1 VIRGNR
7 LIDLD
12 RDLERIVGP
21 DGIVR
26 DPRLRMV
33 YECDGY
39 TLDRAVPD
47 RVVLPRSVE
56 ECKSV
61 VKLAH
66 AAGTSIVPRGA
77 GTGLAGGTLAAPGSL
92 VIALTRLR
100 SIEALD
106 PLNRQALVQA
116 GVANLAISRAAAPYG
131 LHYAPDPSSQ
141 SVSTLGG
148 NIAGNS
154 GGPHTLKTG
163 VTTHHVLALEL
174 VTPDGRSRWLGSR
187 VPGAGGPDVAGLVVG
202 SEGTLGLVTRAWV
215 RLVPIPPATRTLL
228 AAFPG
233 VDEASRAVSAILRSG
248 IVPAAV
254 ELMDQPILEA
264 LHAAFR
270 LEFPPQA
277 GALLLVEVD
286 GLEEG
291 LDEEAEH
298 AMTACELSGAFH
310 IERATSDAD
319 RRRLWMARK
328 KAFGALGRL
337 ARNYCTQDGVVP
349 RTKLPEMLRFIADV
363 GRDAGIRVA
372 NVFHAG
378 DGNLHPIL
386 LYDERNEGEV
396 QAVLEAS
403 ARILERCL
411 DLGGSLT
418 GEHGIGVEKLALMDR
433 AFSAASIA
441 AMDRVRRVFDPERR
455 MNTGKAI
462 PQGGGCFDG
471 RAGLGRVRPGREVPL

>member
-1 VIRGNR
+1 VTRDTDR
-7 LIDLD
+7 ALLD
-12 RDLERIVGP
+12 IVGAE
-21 DGIVR
+21 GVLS
-26 DPRLRMV
+26 DPHLRMV

-39 TLDRAVPD
+39 TLDRAVPE
-47 RVVLPRSVE
+47 RVVLPRTLE
-56 ECKSV
+56 ECRKV
-61 VKLAH
+61 VEV
-66 AAGTSIVPRGA
+66 AGEAGWSIVPRGA
-77 GTGLAGGTLAAPGSL
+77 GTGLAGGTLAPPQAI

-100 SIEALD
+100 AIEVVD

-116 GVANLAISRAAAPYG
+116 GVANLAISRAAEPHR

-148 NIAGNS
+148 NIALNS

-163 VTTHHVLALEL
+163 VTTNHVLALEL
-174 VTPDGRSRWLGSR
+174 ITPDGRSCWLGSR
-187 VPGAGGPDVAGLVVG
+187 APARGGPDLAGLVVG

-215 RLVPIPPATRTLL
+215 RLVPIPPAARTML

-254 ELMDQPILEA
+254 ELMDRPILEA
-264 LHAAFR
+264 LREAFH
-270 LEFPPQA
+270 LEFPDEA

-291 LDEEAEH
+291 LEEEAE
-298 AMTACELSGAFH
+298 AAVTACRVSGAFQV
-310 IERATSDAD
+310 ERAGTEAE
-319 RRRLWMARK
+319 RRRLWSARK

-349 RTKLPEMLRFIADV
+349 RTKLPEMLRFIGEV
-363 GRDAGIRVA
+363 GQEAGIRVA

-386 LYDERNEGEV
+386 LYDERNEAEV
-396 QAVLEAS
+396 RGVLEAS

-411 DLGGSLT
+411 ELGGSLT
-418 GEHGIGVEKLALMDR
+418 GEHGIGVEKLALMEK
-433 AFSAASIA
+433 AFSTESLA
-441 AMDRVRRVFDPERR
+441 AMDRVRRVFDPARR
-455 MNTGKAI
+455 MNSGKAI
-462 PQGGGCFDG
+462 PTGGGCFDG
-471 RAGLGRVRPGREVPL
+471 RAGLGRIRPGREAPL